1 MPDTIEPNEFI
12 LKRGESITVEV
23 TIVMTSERLE
33 ILIEKDSNSK
43 VIHINKLSL
52 IYGDEVS
59 RVRVSKL
66 VSSIKVHNFIKQ
78 IINFVN
84 NIVKNCFSIVLQ
96 LFID

>member
-12 LKRGESITVEV
+12 LKRGKSITVEV
-23 TIVMTSERLE
+23 TIVMTPERLE

-66 VSSIKVHNFIKQ
+66 VSSIKVHNCIKQ

-84 NIVKNCFSIVLQ
+84 NIKNCFNMVLQ
-96 LFID
+96 LCID

>member
-23 TIVMTSERLE
+23 TIVMTPERLE

-66 VSSIKVHNFIKQ
+66 VSSINVHNCLKRIA
-78 IINFVN
+78 NFVN
-84 NIVKNCFSIVLQ
+84 NIMRNCLCMVL
-96 LFID
+96 